1 MPYSILR
8 SPETLPLWEVRSV
21 PEATPKAVRAEL
33 HRSAGSQLVVVL
45 LSAVEVFLREGLH
58 SEPLSRHLIDPE
70 VERAIDSLPN
80 KVNELGF
87 DLWGFSPKDAKLYGS
102 LARHVYNYFR
112 PEIHGIENV
121 PDKRVLIVPNH
132 SGQLP
137 FDGLV
142 ISTACLLKA
151 RPPRLLRAMAERWVP
166 TLPFVNEAFSR
177 SGVVLGDPINCRNL
191 LLDDQAILV
200 FPEGTRGSG
209 KPFSERYRLANFG
222 RGFMRLALQTESPIV
237 PVAVVGGEESI
248 ISLYNWKGLA
258 RLLQMPYAPISP
270 FLPILGP
277 LAYLPLPVK
286 FHVYFGEPMH
296 FSGPFDDEDAIIEQK
311 VMQVQDRVQELINHG
326 LAARTSL
333 FF

>member
-1 MPYSILR
+1 MS
-8 SPETLPLWEVRSV
+8 
-21 PEATPKAVRAEL
+21 EATPFVARPEQP
-33 HRSAGSQLVVVL
+33 GSSRGAQLVEGL
-45 LSAVEVFLREGLH
+45 LAAVETALREGLH
-58 SEPLSRHLIDPE
+58 SEALRRQLIDPE
-70 VERAIDSLPN
+70 VERAIDTLPN
-80 KVNELGF
+80 KINELGF
-87 DLWGFSPKDAKLYGS
+87 DMWGFSPKDAKLYYS
-102 LARHVYNYFR
+102 LGRHIYNYFR
-112 PEIHGIENV
+112 PEIHGIENL

-137 FDGLV
+137 FDGMV

-177 SGVVLGDPINCRNL
+177 TGVVLGDPINCRNL
-191 LLDDQAILV
+191 LMDDQAILV
-200 FPEGTRGSG
+200 FPEGARGSG
-209 KPFSERYRLANFG
+209 KPFSERYKLVAFG

-237 PVAVVGGEESI
+237 PVAVIGGEESI
-248 ISLYNWKGLA
+248 ISLHNWKGLA
-258 RLLQMPYAPISP
+258 RLLRMPYAPISP

-296 FSGPFDDEDAIIEQK
+296 FTGPFDDEDAVIDVK
-311 VMQVQDRVQELINHG
+311 VAQVQARVQELIAEG
-326 LAARTSL
+326 LRKRTSL